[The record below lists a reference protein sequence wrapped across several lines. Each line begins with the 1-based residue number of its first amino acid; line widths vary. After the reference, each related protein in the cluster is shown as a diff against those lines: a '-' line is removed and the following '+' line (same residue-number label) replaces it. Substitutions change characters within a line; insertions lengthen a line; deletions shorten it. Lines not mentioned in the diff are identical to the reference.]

1 MTREKGAEPSS
12 DALSYASGAVA
23 RLLRWLG
30 LLVLM
35 AVCVRTF
42 VYVRM
47 GTSNDLLMMS
57 MAWSLA
63 VCIGGLWWRFRRGAD
78 ALTIGRSLVFS
89 MFVFAMVGLFLAPLR
104 LGPYVASFMFIL
116 VLILLSLCVAVF
128 EKPECLAKW
137 GVMFV
142 LGYMS
147 WSVVRW
153 FYLQNVAPLSYW
165 GPLTVAPSV
174 LLVLIIF
181 LLREVVKRYVFLLG
195 EGEQARAALGLSLEE
210 AKQARDEAISANQ
223 SKSAFLA
230 NMSHE
235 LRTPLNA
242 IMGYAELLR
251 EEAEDAGHTQ
261 YTSDAG
267 KVREAGQHLLS
278 LIDELLDLSRLEA
291 EQLKLVLHWLSM
303 ADELAQIENL
313 MGPLVSRQ
321 GNVFRLEVEPE
332 VLAREWQIDPLRV
345 RQCMLNLLGNA
356 AKFTTN
362 GEIRLEVGMG
372 RDEASGDECLEFAVR
387 DTGIGMTEEQCHR
400 IFEPFWQVDP
410 SSTRRVGG
418 VGLGLSLTMRLW
430 GLMGGTLRVESQVG
444 EGTCF
449 RLSLPVPSRVA

>member
-1 MTREKGAEPSS
+1 
-12 DALSYASGAVA
+12 
-23 RLLRWLG
+23 
-30 LLVLM
+30 
-35 AVCVRTF
+35 
-42 VYVRM
+42 
-47 GTSNDLLMMS
+47 
-57 MAWSLA
+57 
-63 VCIGGLWWRFRRGAD
+63 
-78 ALTIGRSLVFS
+78 
-89 MFVFAMVGLFLAPLR
+89 
-104 LGPYVASFMFIL
+104 
-116 VLILLSLCVAVF
+116 
-128 EKPECLAKW
+128 
-137 GVMFV
+137 
-142 LGYMS
+142 
-147 WSVVRW
+147 
-153 FYLQNVAPLSYW
+153 
-165 GPLTVAPSV
+165 
-174 LLVLIIF
+174 
-181 LLREVVKRYVFLLG
+181 
-195 EGEQARAALGLSLEE
+195 
-210 AKQARDEAISANQ
+210 
-223 SKSAFLA
+223 
-230 NMSHE
+230 
-235 LRTPLNA
+235 
-242 IMGYAELLR
+242 MGYAELLR